1 MTRRTTLTSLVA
13 LCALAALPLV
23 VAAAAPD
30 VDDWSARSRTLADQL
45 TGQLKAELQQA
56 MQAGGPVAA
65 IEVCRS
71 RAPEI
76 AAKLGQDSGARVG
89 RTALRV
95 RNPANAPD
103 ELERKVLQQF
113 ADEMATPGNPPTG
126 PAEAVFELR
135 TAQGIE
141 HRYMR
146 AIPMQPLCATC
157 HGKAIAPEL
166 AAAIRSKYPEDAA
179 TGFETG
185 ELRGAVTVRWPARE

>member
-1 MTRRTTLTSLVA
+1 MTQRISLTSLLA
-13 LCALAALPLV
+13 CCALAALPQV
-23 VAAAAPD
+23 AAAAAPD
-30 VDDWSARSRTLADQL
+30 PDDWAARSRALADQL

-56 MQAGGPVAA
+56 MQSGGPVAA
-65 IEVCRS
+65 IEVCHT

-76 AAKLGQDSGARVG
+76 AAQLGQQSGARVG

-103 ELERKVLQQF
+103 DLERKVLQQF
-113 ADEMATPGNPPTG
+113 ADELAAAKSTLPGPP
-126 PAEAVFELR
+126 EAVFELR
-135 TAQGIE
+135 TPRGIE

-157 HGKAIAPEL
+157 HGKSIAPEV
-166 AAAIRSKYPEDAA
+166 AAAIGSKYPEDAA

-185 ELRGAVTVRWPARE
+185 DLRGAVTVRWPARE